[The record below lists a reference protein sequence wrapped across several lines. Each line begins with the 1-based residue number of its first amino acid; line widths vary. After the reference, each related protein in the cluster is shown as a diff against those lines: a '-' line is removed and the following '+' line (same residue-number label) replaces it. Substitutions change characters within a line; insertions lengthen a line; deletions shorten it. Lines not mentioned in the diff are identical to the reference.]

1 MSTRQQEPEL
11 TSCSNA
17 ARIKWMCWRLLP
29 VVLVFA
35 LIGVS
40 GWLLFGPHHPEPVGR
55 GKSLTSEPLY
65 KGKPLTSW
73 LELYSP
79 GPDRNFIEDLK
90 QANEAVRSLGTNAI
104 PTLLQM
110 LRITG
115 QDPVIAAERNH
126 QGAMGLQA
134 LGQTAQSAVP
144 AVIQIYEARLSP
156 SSERWSSYALG
167 AIGPAAKEAIPALLR
182 GATNADPQSRQNSL
196 IALASM
202 HTEPALVVA
211 ALTNA
216 FRDEDGNVRLWA
228 CNRFGLLGNE
238 ALEAR
243 SAALAAL
250 EPLLQDPDPRVR
262 REAAAVHTKIDSHV
276 GGNRN

>member
-1 MSTRQQEPEL
+1 MSTHKPESEPA
-11 TSCSNA
+11 SSSNL
-17 ARIKWMCWRLLP
+17 ARIKWTCWLLLP
-29 VVLVFA
+29 LVLVFA

-40 GWLLFGPHHPEPVGR
+40 GWLLFGSHHPEPGGG
-55 GKSLTSEPLY
+55 GKPLTNEPLY

-73 LELYSP
+73 LELYKL
-79 GPDRNFIEDLK
+79 GPNRNLAEDFK

-110 LRITG
+110 LRMTG
-115 QDPVIAAERNH
+115 PDPVIAWERNH
-126 QGAMGLQA
+126 QGAIGLQA
-134 LGQTAQSAVP
+134 LGQAAESAVP
-144 AVIQIYEARLSP
+144 VIIQIYEAKLSP

-167 AIGPAAKEAIPALLR
+167 AIGPAAKEAIPTLLR
-182 GATNADPQSRQNSL
+182 GATNANPQSRQNSL
-196 IALASM
+196 IALAGM

-216 FRDEDGNVRLWA
+216 FRDEDADVRLWA

-243 SAALAAL
+243 SAAMPALA
-250 EPLLQDPDPRVR
+250 PLLQDSDPRVR
-262 REAAAVHTKIDSHV
+262 REANAVHKKLDSNN

>member
-1 MSTRQQEPEL
+1 MSTHKPESEPA
-11 TSCSNA
+11 SSSNL
-17 ARIKWMCWRLLP
+17 ARIKWICCRLLP
-29 VVLVFA
+29 IVLVFA
-35 LIGVS
+35 FIGVS
-40 GWLLFGPHHPEPVGR
+40 AWLLCGPHHPEPVGR
-55 GKSLTSEPLY
+55 GKPLTSEPLY

-73 LELYSP
+73 LELYSL
-79 GPDRNFIEDLK
+79 GPDRNFAEHFK

-104 PTLLQM
+104 PTLLRM
-110 LRITG
+110 LRTTG
-115 QDPVIAAERNH
+115 QDPVIAFERNH
-126 QGAMGLQA
+126 RGAMGLQA
-134 LGQTAQSAVP
+134 LGQAAGSAVP

-182 GATNADPQSRQNSL
+182 GATNANPQSRQNSL

-250 EPLLQDPDPRVR
+250 EPLLQDPDPRVQ
-262 REAAAVHTKIDSHV
+262 REAAAVHKKIDSHV
-276 GGNRN
+276 GGTRN